1 MEAMKL
7 EAVTRTETGKGP
19 NRRLRAAGSVP
30 AITYG
35 GGKDP
40 VSLAVAPEPVIE
52 MLNSERGRNTV
63 VDLVID
69 GKAAG
74 SALIGEYQYH
84 PVSRQ
89 LLHADFIRI
98 SANKAVEVKVQL
110 ILEGKPEGVVAG
122 GELRQAM
129 RELPISCLPG
139 IIPLKIVVDVT
150 GLAIEETLSV
160 GKLSLPDGVISTL
173 PAGRTVC
180 GVYAARAS
188 KEADEDEA
196 AAAKTG
202 DGDGDGDGDG
212 AAADAP
218 ADK

>member
-40 VSLAVAPEPVIE
+40 VSLSVSPEPVID

-63 VDLVID
+63 VELVID
-69 GKAAG
+69 GKDAG

-84 PVSRQ
+84 PLSRQ

-98 SANKAVEVKVQL
+98 SADKPVEVKGPLV
-110 ILEGKPEGVVAG
+110 LEGKPEGVTAG

-139 IIPLKIVVDVT
+139 IIPLKIVIDVSA
-150 GLAIEETLSV
+150 LVIDETLNV
-160 GKLSLPDGVISTL
+160 GKLSLPDGVSSTL
-173 PAGRTVC
+173 SAGRTVC
-180 GVYAARAS
+180 GVYPARAS
-188 KEADEDEA
+188 KEAEEEEAA

-202 DGDGDGDGDG
+202 EGEADA
-212 AAADAP
+212 AAADTP